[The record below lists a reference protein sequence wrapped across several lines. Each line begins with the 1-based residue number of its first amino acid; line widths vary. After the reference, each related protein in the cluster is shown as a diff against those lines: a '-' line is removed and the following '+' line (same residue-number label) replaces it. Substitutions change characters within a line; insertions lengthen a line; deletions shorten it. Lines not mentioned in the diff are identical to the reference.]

1 MNLPRIEIF
10 AEDNIETFAC
20 KLSGTDAQA
29 NPSDSEQ
36 GVGLTDPEQDIVAFV
51 DSDKSSLSNYLM
63 GDSSILEIADNDRA
77 EIFTRRWT

>member
-10 AEDNIETFAC
+10 AEDNIETFAR

-36 GVGLTDPEQDIVAFV
+36 SVGLTDPEQDIVAFA

-63 GDSSILEIADNDRA
+63 GDSSIL
-77 EIFTRRWT
+77 